1 MKVLSIDIGIINLGY
16 VYAEISPTIEVIK
29 CNKINITNVIHDKVP
44 FCKCCLNHERCIPD
58 YLDHFIQEHQEMFDN
73 ADIILIERQPPIGI
87 TNVQDLL
94 FVKFRKKVKLISPNS
109 VHKHFKMDKDYDTRK
124 QESEKISLSYLN
136 DFLSFQQ
143 NERKHDISD
152 AMLMIIYYFNNLPKP
167 NNVALK
173 ISTISNCLNPFS
185 LFDKFRY
192 KEQSY
197 KEQTYTKSKL
207 FEDFRFKGLIHRV
220 TV

>member
-1 MKVLSIDIGIINLGY
+1 
-16 VYAEISPTIEVIK
+16 
-29 CNKINITNVIHDKVP
+29 
-44 FCKCCLNHERCIPD
+44 
-58 YLDHFIQEHQEMFDN
+58 
-73 ADIILIERQPPIGI
+73 
-87 TNVQDLL
+87 
-94 FVKFRKKVKLISPNS
+94 
-109 VHKHFKMDKDYDTRK
+109 MDKNYDTRK

-152 AMLMIIYYFNNLPKP
+152 AMLMIIYYFNNLPKL

-173 ISTISNCLNPFS
+173 ISKISNCLNPFN

-192 KEQSY
+192 KEQTY

-207 FEDFRFKGLIHRV
+207 FEDFRFKEHNELIHRV